1 MRKNQPPEALSSS
14 YARLRGDVMNQSHLR
29 SPRPLSIHEPLA
41 GESDTIHAVFRVVQ
55 SPHRSGRALLYHEGA
70 SAFEVVHCKWLTLN
84 VGGSNSMVE
93 SQPSKFRS
101 DSSRESQMVF
111 VHAIKLRDRAGV
123 A

>member
-1 MRKNQPPEALSSS
+1 
-14 YARLRGDVMNQSHLR
+14 
-29 SPRPLSIHEPLA
+29 
-41 GESDTIHAVFRVVQ
+41 
-55 SPHRSGRALLYHEGA
+55 
-70 SAFEVVHCKWLTLN
+70 
-84 VGGSNSMVE
+84 MVE